1 MTKAELI
8 RRIYAKKD
16 LPRGLT
22 KKTVTQI
29 VDAVFVELGDYFIRA
44 KATYSRPA
52 RISYPGFGTFSKRKR
67 GERPGR
73 NPQTGQPIVIPAQTT
88 VTFVPGQE
96 LKGLLNRNG
105 HRAGSNGHAHAK

>member
-8 RRIYAKKD
+8 ERVYAKKT
-16 LPRGLT
+16 LPRSLT

-29 VDAVFVELGDYFIRA
+29 VDAVFTEMGDFFIRA
-44 KATYSRPA
+44 RTTYARPA
-52 RISYPGFGTFSKRKR
+52 RLNYPGFGTFSKRKR

-73 NPQTGQPIVIPAQTT
+73 NPQTGAPIVIPAQTT
-88 VTFVPGQE
+88 VTFAPGQE

-105 HRAGSNGHAHAK
+105 HRIGSNGHAK